1 MTDESGVEASFSS
14 FSDFLFKDADGV
26 GSCLLWEGGQGRR
39 DAIGWLI
46 SERQAG
52 GGTGVQ
58 IGWSE
63 GILFSDWWG
72 RYS

>member
-1 MTDESGVEASFSS
+1 MKVEWRPVLHCLVT
-14 FSDFLFKDADGV
+14 LFIQGCRWGWFMLVV
-26 GSCLLWEGGQGRR
+26 GGGQGRG

-46 SERQAG
+46 SEGQAG

-63 GILFSDWWG
+63 GMLFSDWWG

>member
-1 MTDESGVEASFSS
+1 MLV
-14 FSDFLFKDADGV
+14 V
-26 GSCLLWEGGQGRR
+26 GGGQGRG

-46 SERQAG
+46 SEGQAG

-63 GILFSDWWG
+63 GMLFSDWWG